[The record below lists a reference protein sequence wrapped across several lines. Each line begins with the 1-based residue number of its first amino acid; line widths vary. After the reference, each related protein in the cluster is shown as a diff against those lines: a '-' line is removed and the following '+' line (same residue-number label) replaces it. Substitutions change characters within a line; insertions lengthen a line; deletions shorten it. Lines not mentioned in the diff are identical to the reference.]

1 MSTGPPPVP
10 GGRTREEREA
20 VRREREARRATGDG
34 GAPPRAGAADSAASR
49 SEAVAAASDGEGP
62 RPPEAGRPAPGGEPP
77 RKSRGPRLVGLAVVV
92 ALLGATAWVLA
103 SLFQPFAGDGGRAI
117 RVAVPKGATVG
128 QIGDLLSERGVIP
141 SAFFFQARA
150 RLSGVGGDL
159 KPGSYKLREDM
170 SYGAVLG
177 RLEKG
182 PPQNIVTV
190 VIPEGRSRREV
201 ARELPGGLEGSYL
214 RETRRSDQLDL
225 RRYRATAARSLEGF
239 LFPATYELRR
249 GRPVSALVD
258 QQLAA
263 FRLEFA
269 KVDLRY
275 ARSKNLTPYDVL
287 IIASMVER
295 EAQVA
300 KERPLVA
307 SVIYNRLHEGIPLS
321 IDATIRY
328 ATRNWQRP
336 LRESELHVDSPYNTR
351 THEGLPPGPIGNP
364 GLASIRAA
372 AHPARTKLLYY
383 VVKPGTCGEHAFS
396 ANDSE
401 FQRDAA
407 RYERERRERGGKSP
421 TSC

>member
-1 MSTGPPPVP
+1 
-10 GGRTREEREA
+10 
-20 VRREREARRATGDG
+20 
-34 GAPPRAGAADSAASR
+34 
-49 SEAVAAASDGEGP
+49 
-62 RPPEAGRPAPGGEPP
+62 
-77 RKSRGPRLVGLAVVV
+77 VVV
-92 ALLGATAWVLA
+92 ALLGAAAWFLTA
-103 SLFQPFAGDGGRAI
+103 LFQPFAGDGGRAI
-117 RVAVPKGATVG
+117 RLSVPKGATLG
-128 QIGDLLSERGVIP
+128 QIGDLLAERGVV
-141 SAFFFQARA
+141 SSSFFFQARA
-150 RLSGVGGDL
+150 RLAGDSGEL

-170 SYGAVLG
+170 SYGAALS

-190 VIPEGRSRREV
+190 VIPEGRSRREI
-201 ARELPGGLEGSYL
+201 ARDLPGGLKGSYL

-225 RRYRATAARSLEGF
+225 SRYRAGAARSLEGF

-258 QQLAA
+258 QPLAA
-263 FRLEFA
+263 FKREFA

-275 ARSKNLTPYDVL
+275 ARKKNLTPYDVL

-300 KERPLVA
+300 KERRLIA
-307 SVIYNRLHEGIPLS
+307 SVIYNRLRQGIPLY

-328 ATRNWQRP
+328 ATGNWQRP

-351 THEGLPPGPIGNP
+351 THQGLPPGPIGNP

-372 AHPARTKLLYY
+372 AHPARTHYLYY
-383 VVKPGTCGEHAFS
+383 VVKPGSCGEHAFS
-396 ANDSE
+396 ASDAE

-407 RYERERRERGGKSP
+407 RYERERRRRGGKSP
-421 TSC
+421 MNW